1 MQNKRDGMTL
11 ELTLTSPTG
20 GGSGGMPRQA
30 PPETLFASHKVDEA
44 GDVLG
49 GLALTQVRAP
59 RFHCI
64 SLLSPYNKRTGS
76 KICFTWA
83 KSVVQ
88 DPISC
93 LACGSITPL

>member
-1 MQNKRDGMTL
+1 MDFVCVQNKRDGMTL

-20 GGSGGMPRQA
+20 GASGGMPRQA

-59 RFHCI
+59 RFHCMG
-64 SLLSPYNKRTGS
+64 L
-76 KICFTWA
+76 
-83 KSVVQ
+83 
-88 DPISC
+88 
-93 LACGSITPL
+93 